1 MQYILHHSS
10 TINQSHPSTSN
21 PSSLSHQILN
31 QNNENHAQKTQENLQ
46 HLPYLEK
53 PSLSLASHATTRR
66 RATMPEARSIGFLG
80 GPLHHEPK
88 GDQEDLRGLQDD
100 QVPLGE
106 FQGCVFGEGRVDA
119 HGVSGGALG
128 DPRRQGG
135 PPRLFVRGKYVG
147 GADEVVRLH
156 DNGMLRAM
164 LQGIPLAP
172 SARPCGACG
181 GMTFLLCGTCNGS
194 KKVNVANG
202 ARARCPDCNENGLV
216 KCTLCHVG

>member
-1 MQYILHHSS
+1 MPQHEDEQPRPKQEASDSS
-10 TINQSHPSTSN
+10 VVLYTTSLRGIRKTFEDCKTIKVLLGSFRVVYSERDVSMHMEYREE
-21 PSSLSHQILN
+21 LWGI
-31 QNNENHAQKTQENLQ
+31 
-46 HLPYLEK
+46 
-53 PSLSLASHATTRR
+53 
-66 RATMPEARSIGFLG
+66 LG
-80 GPLHHEPK
+80 G
-88 GDQEDLRGLQDD
+88 
-100 QVPLGE
+100 
-106 FQGCVFGEGRVDA
+106 RV
-119 HGVSGGALG
+119 V
-128 DPRRQGG
+128 

-147 GADEVVRLH
+147 GADEVVGLH

-194 KKVNVANG
+194 RRVNVANG